1 MHSMSGVRSM
11 GCSESVAMTAERHD
25 KVRKLAGRIAGL
37 RRARRARDFVME
49 QLGGGIGASAVRQRP
64 LESGA
69 SDR

>member
-1 MHSMSGVRSM
+1 
-11 GCSESVAMTAERHD
+11 MTAERHD

-37 RRARRARDFVME
+37 RRVRRSRDFVME
-49 QLGGGIGASAVRQRP
+49 QLGGGVGATAVRQRP

>member
-1 MHSMSGVRSM
+1 MSGVRSM

>member
-1 MHSMSGVRSM
+1 M

-37 RRARRARDFVME
+37 RRVRRSRDFVME
-49 QLGGGIGASAVRQRP
+49 QLGGGVGASAVHQRP